1 MTNPSD
7 VLGVNSNPSEEEI
20 SSAYKKQVKLYHPD
34 KFNPKNIDANINGV
48 DPNKLFI
55 DIKRANN
62 ALTGDISNLSFNY
75 DWENGEPV
83 ISEKNKG
90 PDTYGREVFNENKN
104 GQDIDYN
111 SSQNSH
117 SENNEAEKNRDGK
130 KENESDGPWDPDAKD
145 DVDLG
150 NTVGANI
157 NDRSKKRDSTQSDS
171 TVGGTTPSA
180 SFSRSIT
187 VLIGFFPSFLLM
199 VIPILG
205 PTLGGGIAGYLRGQN
220 SKEGSIVGVLTNI
233 IAVTPFILFW
243 LFIVSGSILEITV
256 ISIYVSICGAF
267 GGAIGARH
275 WKRGESKKSTGT
287 AIASVVHILGLLT
300 WVFGPLIMYLILN
313 EGSGKRNAAN
323 ALNWQ
328 IMLFIYY
335 FISFFL
341 TFLFIGFALIPL
353 LLLLNLLFC
362 ITATVK
368 ALQGERWSYPITY
381 NFV

>member
-7 VLGVNSNPSEEEI
+7 VLGVNSNPSEDEI

-34 KFNPKNIDANINGV
+34 KFNSKNVDIDINNI

-55 DIKRANN
+55 DIKKANN
-62 ALTGDISNLSFNY
+62 ALSGGISNISFNY

-83 ISEKNKG
+83 ISETNEG
-90 PDTYGREVFNENKN
+90 SDTYGREVFNENKN
-104 GQDIDYN
+104 DQDIGHN
-111 SSQNSH
+111 SSHNSH
-117 SENNEAEKNRDGK
+117 SENNEAEENSDGK
-130 KENESDGPWDPDAKD
+130 KENESDSPWDPDSKD

-157 NDRSKKRDSTQSDS
+157 NDRSKKRDSQSDS
-171 TVGGTTPSA
+171 TVGRTTPPA
-180 SFSRSIT
+180 SFSRSVT

-205 PTLGGGIAGYLRGQN
+205 PILGGGIAGYLRGQN
-220 SKEGSIVGVLTNI
+220 SKEGSIVGALTNI
-233 IAVTPFILFW
+233 TAVSPFILFW
-243 LFIVSGSILEITV
+243 LFIISGSIIEIIT

-267 GGAIGARH
+267 GGAIAARH
-275 WKRGESKKSTGT
+275 CKRGESKKSSGT
-287 AIASVVHILGLLT
+287 AIASVVHIIGLLT

-313 EGSGKRNAAN
+313 EGPGKRNAAN

-328 IMLFIYY
+328 IMLFIYS

-341 TFLFIGFALIPL
+341 TFLLIGFALIPL

-368 ALQGERWSYPITY
+368 ALQGDRWSYPITY